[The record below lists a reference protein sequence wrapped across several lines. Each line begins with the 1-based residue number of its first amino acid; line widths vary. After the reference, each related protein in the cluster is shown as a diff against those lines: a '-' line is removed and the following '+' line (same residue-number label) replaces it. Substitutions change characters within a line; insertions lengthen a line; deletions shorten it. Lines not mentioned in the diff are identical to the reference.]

1 MAKDNKFL
9 VVAFGGNAFQTKG
22 EKGTPEDYWRNA
34 YRSAEFL
41 IRIIEEGYKIAITH
55 GNGPQVGIIAEWMM
69 AGLKMKNLPPMTL
82 DIAGSMSQGW
92 LGYLIQ
98 QSLYNKL
105 LEKGLLGKRVK
116 GVATIITQVLV
127 DKNDPAFQNPT
138 KYIGPWYEEN
148 EVKKLSKELGWV
160 VKPDPRGGWRRV
172 VPSPDP
178 IGPIEIEAIKRLVED
193 GFIVIASGG
202 GGIPVVKEDG
212 VLKGVEA
219 VIDKDLAGERLAT
232 SLGASTLLILT
243 DIEKVYL
250 NYGKPNQKPIDTMT
264 VSEAK
269 KYLEEGH
276 FKPGSMGPKVLASI
290 RFIENGGKVAIIGH
304 LKKAYEALK
313 GESGTRIIPD

>member
-1 MAKDNKFL
+1 MSRDDKFL

-41 IRIIEEGYKIAITH
+41 IKIIEEGYKIAITH

-69 AGLKMKNLPPMTL
+69 AGLKLKDLPPMTL
-82 DIAGSMSQGW
+82 DIAGSMTQGW

-105 LEKGLLGKRVK
+105 LEKGLLGKKVK
-116 GVATIITQVLV
+116 GVVTVVTQVLV
-127 DKNDPAFQNPT
+127 DKGDPAFQNPT
-138 KYIGPWYEEN
+138 KYIGPWYEEA
-148 EVKKLSKELGWV
+148 EAKKISKELGWV
-160 VKPDPRGGWRRV
+160 MKPDPRGGWRRV

-178 IGPIEIEAIKRLVED
+178 IGPIEIEAIKRLVRE

-232 SLGASTLLILT
+232 ALGASTFLILT
-243 DIEKVYL
+243 DVEKVYL
-250 NYGKPNQKPIDTMT
+250 NYGMPDQKPIDTMT

-276 FKPGSMGPKVLASI
+276 FKPGSMGPKILASI

-313 GESGTRIIPD
+313 GVSGTRIVPG

>member
-1 MAKDNKFL
+1 MDRDSKFL

-22 EKGTPEDYWRNA
+22 ERGTPEDYWRNA

-41 IRIIEEGYKIAITH
+41 IRIIEEGYRIVITH

-69 AGLKMKNLPPMTL
+69 AGLKLKDLPPMTL
-82 DIAGSMSQGW
+82 DIAGSMTQGW

-105 LEKGLLGKRVK
+105 LERGLLGKKVK
-116 GVATIITQVLV
+116 GLVTIITQVLV
-127 DKNDPAFQNPT
+127 DKGDPAFQNPT
-138 KYIGPWYEEN
+138 KYIGPWYEEA
-148 EVKKLSKELGWV
+148 EAKRISEELGWV
-160 VKPDPRGGWRRV
+160 MKPDPRGGWRRV

-178 IGPIEIEAIKRLVED
+178 IGPIEIEAIKKLVREA
-193 GFIVIASGG
+193 FIVIASGG

-232 SLGASTLLILT
+232 ALGASTFLILT
-243 DIEKVYL
+243 DVEKVYL
-250 NYGKPNQKPIDTMT
+250 NYGKPDQKPIDVMT

-276 FKPGSMGPKVLASI
+276 FKPGSMGPKILASI
-290 RFIENGGKVAIIGH
+290 RFIENGGKIAIIGH
-304 LKKAYEALK
+304 LKKAYEALIGK
-313 GESGTRIIPD
+313 SGTRIIPD